1 MVATWMNPDG
11 LYKKFGP
18 LKTVP
23 NTGGEYRTVGELR
36 EIELLVNLAGLAAT
50 PTILNDEV
58 FYPTSM
64 KLQEVEVFVETVGVP
79 GTVASWSLGLIQTD
93 RTTVIANNY
102 FLNAV
107 VVADQTPAG
116 KKTVY
121 SAAGAGNLGVGQAT
135 PNTVPGYIT
144 LTTTANTYTSGVLK
158 IRIRY
163 YRPNTN

>member
-1 MVATWMNPDG
+1 MVATWLNPDG
-11 LYKKFGP
+11 LYKKFGT

-23 NTGGEYRTVGELR
+23 NTGGEYRTYGDWR
-36 EIELLVNLAGLAAT
+36 EIELLVNVAGLSTT

-58 FYPTSM
+58 FYPISM

-79 GTVASWSLGLIQTD
+79 GSATSISVGLIQTD
-93 RTTVIANNY
+93 RTTVIANNF

-144 LTTTANTYTSGVLK
+144 LTTAGGAYTSGVFK